1 MFLAFLLI
9 NLSRSKVS
17 DEGYIC
23 IVEYILFMI
32 LWLPVFN
39 WLFFFPLCLLH
50 SIWCYYGSQQPQ
62 KRDLKHICA
71 SFGQVQNAK
80 PAAEPPGVSA
90 SAAKAPSSGAP
101 LSVWECHQLSRG
113 TGSSGE
119 QPAPLPQPDPQPSDL
134 HSGLPCT
141 VRRQRF
147 KGYVCPEVESQSLS
161 SKTF

>member
-1 MFLAFLLI
+1 MGH
-9 NLSRSKVS
+9 NNPK
-17 DEGYIC
+17 
-23 IVEYILFMI
+23 
-32 LWLPVFN
+32 
-39 WLFFFPLCLLH
+39 
-50 SIWCYYGSQQPQ
+50 
-62 KRDLKHICA
+62 KLKLICA

-101 LSVWECHQLSRG
+101 LSVRERHRLPGG

-134 HSGLPCT
+134 HSGLPCM

-147 KGYVCPEVESQSLS
+147 KG
-161 SKTF
+161 